1 MGGIGSGTGIRPN
14 RKRTKQF
21 IEAFSCID
29 SSAFPFGAMRLL
41 PKRCQ
46 LSIQGVTLEIYP
58 DKLLILQGNSPKVLL
73 YEIFFSLTPAHYGN
87 HRYWLK
93 CPKCNQRRRKL
104 SLIRIDDR
112 FPLFLCRCCL
122 NLVYQ
127 SQNRTQGDQIIHK
140 KWTLIRKFGWNSE
153 CIPNE
158 AKPKGMHWSTFIGI
172 RNKIE
177 FLHYEAFRFSPM
189 QNVTLKSLNI

>member
-21 IEAFSCID
+21 IEAFPSID
-29 SSAFPFGAMRLL
+29 TSAFSFNSMRLL
-41 PKRCQ
+41 PKACQ
-46 LSIQGVTLEIYP
+46 LSIQGVTFQIYP
-58 DKLLILQGNSPKVLL
+58 DKLLIFQGNSPEAVL

-104 SLIRIDDR
+104 SLIRMDG

-122 NLVYQ
+122 KLVYQ

-140 KWTLIRKFGWNSE
+140 KWTLIRKLGWHSE
-153 CIPNE
+153 CIPHE

-172 RNKIE
+172 RNEIA
-177 FLHYEAFRFSPM
+177 FLHDEAFRFAPFK
-189 QNVTLKSLNI
+189 NV